1 MGKREM
7 ETLFSAISKY
17 LALQCNGT
25 GIERQ
30 LTVLRKDTFVENKT
44 N

>member
-1 MGKREM
+1 M
-7 ETLFSAISKY
+7 ETKFSAISKY

-25 GIERQ
+25 GTEHHLAVRRIGEFI
-30 LTVLRKDTFVENKT
+30 VNKI